1 MEDGVVANETM
12 VLEPCPEAETSSQEI
27 EKLGGGSDDPSEAV
41 VKDVGPPDGGYGW
54 VVVGYVLT
62 MQMEVMVGLFVC

>member
-1 MEDGVVANETM
+1 LPMRRWCWSHVPRPRRRVK
-12 VLEPCPEAETSSQEI
+12 EI